1 MKRFAY
7 FYFMKS
13 EPDGIGRTIRAHA
26 KHWQG
31 SALTD
36 YMGGP
41 FSDRSGGL
49 ISFSAKDSE
58 QADSLVRNDP
68 FVIANLVAQKW
79 LKEWQVE

>member
-7 FYFMKS
+7 FYFMKN
-13 EPDGIGRTIRAHA
+13 EPDGIGQTIRAHVE
-26 KHWQG
+26 HWQG
-31 SALTD
+31 SGLAD

-68 FVIANLVAQKW
+68 FVVANLVAQKW
-79 LKEWQVE
+79 LKEWEVE